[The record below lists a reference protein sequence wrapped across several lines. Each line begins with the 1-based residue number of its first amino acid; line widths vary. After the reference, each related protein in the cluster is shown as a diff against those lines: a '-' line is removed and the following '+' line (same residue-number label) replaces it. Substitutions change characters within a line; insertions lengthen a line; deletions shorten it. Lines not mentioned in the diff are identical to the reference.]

1 MNCII
6 SFARFA
12 PVCVPFCFLCLY
24 GSVFLFFVH
33 MNLKRLHQTSFYSQV
48 RTVFSISL
56 CFSSFRWLICWF
68 SRQIQTSAKQLLKN
82 ATLTLRVITHTDH
95 TCAHASLDM
104 SEMDGIVQVQLIVLR
119 NLWNL
124 NSITCI
130 CLVVKSRY
138 FFRFL
143 KSSRDV
149 AFHAA
154 KSWHLSRGINLQQ
167 RKQIIHNY

>member
-6 SFARFA
+6 SFARLSS
-12 PVCVPFCFLCLY
+12 CLCSILFSLFV

-56 CFSSFRWLICWF
+56 SFSSFRWLICWF
-68 SRQIQTSAKQLLKN
+68 SRQIRTSAKQLLKN

-104 SEMDGIVQVQLIVLR
+104 SEMDGIVQVQLIVLK

-130 CLVVKSRY
+130 CLVVKSQY

-143 KSSRDV
+143 KLSRDV
-149 AFHAA
+149 PCS
-154 KSWHLSRGINLQQ
+154 KELTP
-167 RKQIIHNY
+167 